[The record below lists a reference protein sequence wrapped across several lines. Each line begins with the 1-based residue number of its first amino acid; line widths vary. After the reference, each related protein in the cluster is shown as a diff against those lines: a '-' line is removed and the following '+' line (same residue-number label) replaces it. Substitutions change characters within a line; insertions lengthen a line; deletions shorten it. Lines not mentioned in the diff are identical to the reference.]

1 VNAAASAPTPLAAV
15 AQAGAELALSSGGSS
30 AVKLFVLLTALSF
43 GSALLLAVTSF
54 TRIIIVFS
62 FLRQALGTPQLP
74 PNQVLLGL
82 SLFLT
87 MFIMAPT
94 GRAVNEQALQPLL
107 NDQITAGQALERA
120 QPPLAEWMLRQTKED
135 DLRLFYDISGQARPV
150 RGETIPFTVLVPA
163 YMVSELATAFR
174 MGLFVFVPMLVIDL
188 LVSAIL
194 MSLGMM
200 MVPPT
205 LIAMPLKL
213 GVFLLAGGWNLVVS
227 SLVRSFG

>member
-1 VNAAASAPTPLAAV
+1 MPAAAASPLAQA
-15 AQAGAELALSSGGSS
+15 AQAGAELALQGGGGSS
-30 AVKLFVLLTALSF
+30 AVKLFLLLTALSF
-43 GSALLLAVTSF
+43 GSALLLSVTSF

-94 GRAVNEQALQPLL
+94 GRTLHEQALRPLMA
-107 NDQITAGQALERA
+107 DEIDASEALRRA
-120 QPPLAEWMLRQTKED
+120 EAPLSAWMLRQTKED
-135 DLRLFYDISGQARPV
+135 DLRLFFEISGQPLPR
-150 RGETIPFTVLVPA
+150 RGEAIPFTVLVPA
-163 YMVSELATAFR
+163 YMISELATAFR
-174 MGLFVFVPMLVIDL
+174 MGLFIFVPMLVIDL

-205 LIAMPLKL
+205 LVGMPLKL

-227 SLVRSFG
+227 SLVRSFA

>member
-1 VNAAASAPTPLAAV
+1 MNAAAAQSPLAA
-15 AQAGAELALSSGGSS
+15 AAHAGAELALGSGGSS
-30 AVKLFVLLTALSF
+30 AVKLFILLTALSF

-94 GRAVNEQALQPLL
+94 GRVVHEQALRPLL
-107 NDQITAGQALERA
+107 ADEIDAGEALRRA
-120 QPPLAEWMLRQTKED
+120 EPPLAEWMLRQTKED
-135 DLRLFYDISGQARPV
+135 DLRLFYDIANRPRPL
-150 RGETIPFTVLVPA
+150 RGEAIPFTVIVPA
-163 YMVSELATAFR
+163 YMVSELSTAFR

-188 LVSAIL
+188 LVSAVL

-205 LIAMPLKL
+205 LVAMPLKL
-213 GVFLLAGGWNLVVS
+213 GVFLLAGGWNMVVS